1 MKNNGN
7 NSQRIMCPSCG
18 AEIVVNPTSVIRE
31 NTAQLHDLFKGTLN
45 KFQCTKCD
53 GEFLYD
59 APIVYRDDDHRYV
72 VYYHTSGTNDNLSE
86 ALVYMK
92 ELYDGLFRD
101 LGDNEKPI
109 SRLTLKRKDL
119 VEKIKIHQQGYDDR
133 LIEYIKY
140 QLFQHSDNLDCASQ
154 DLLFD
159 FASSNSENL
168 AFLAFDRKTGS
179 AHYSLEFP
187 AEEYEK
193 LNQDFLSTPETAKEF
208 DKLFSGYY
216 VHVGTLLDL
225 PLA

>member
-1 MKNNGN
+1 
-7 NSQRIMCPSCG
+7 MCPSCS
-18 AEIVVNPTSVIRE
+18 AEIVVSPTSVVTE
-31 NTAQLHDLFKGTLN
+31 NTAQLHDLFKGILN

-59 APIVYRDDDHRYV
+59 TPIVYRDNEHRYV
-72 VYYHTSGTNDNLSE
+72 IYYHTSSTDDNLSE
-86 ALVYMK
+86 ALAYMQEVY
-92 ELYDGLFRD
+92 DNLFRD
-101 LGDNEKPI
+101 LSDNEKPI

-119 VEKIKIHQQGYDDR
+119 VEKIKIHQHGYDDR

-140 QLFQHSDNLDCASQ
+140 QLFQHSDNLDCASL

-168 AFLAFDRKTGS
+168 VFLAFDRKTGN

-193 LNQDFLSTPETAKEF
+193 LNRDFLSPPETAKEF
-208 DKLFSGYY
+208 DKLFNGHY

-225 PLA
+225 PLT